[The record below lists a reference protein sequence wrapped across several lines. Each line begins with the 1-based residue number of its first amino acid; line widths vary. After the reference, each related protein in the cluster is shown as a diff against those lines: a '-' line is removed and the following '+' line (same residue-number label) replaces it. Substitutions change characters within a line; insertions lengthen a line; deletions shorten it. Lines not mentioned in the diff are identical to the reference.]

1 MPAPRRDQTP
11 ALCQLAAPE
20 RPLTSMGPPDLGS
33 GTSPAALPM
42 APPGLAAPLASPM
55 ATIGVPREIK
65 RDEQRVALTPDG
77 VRAGL
82 GAGISDADYEAAGAR
97 LVSCEEAWAA
107 HLVVKVKEPQP
118 EEFGYLRPDLVL
130 FTYLHLAAYPEVGR
144 ALLEAGTTALAY
156 ETVQLDDGSLP
167 LLAPMSEIA
176 GRIAAQVGAHL
187 LEKPHG
193 GRGILMGGCTG
204 VRPARVVVLGA
215 GTVGWN
221 AARIAAAMDAEVFLL
236 DRSPQRL
243 RRLEADRRGRLV
255 SLVSS
260 RALLERLV
268 PAADL
273 LIGAV
278 LLPGGRAPTL
288 VDEPLVQRMR
298 PGSVIVD
305 VAIDQGG
312 CIATS
317 RETTHTSPTVGI
329 HGVQHYAV
337 GNMPGA
343 VPFTSTEALVS
354 VTLPYILVMAG
365 RGLSEAVTDRPEL
378 LSGLNTVD
386 GAVCHPGVA
395 KALGLAPRHPMACLR

>member
-1 MPAPRRDQTP
+1 MGSLQGFYGVAGPLDLPRM
-11 ALCQLAAPE
+11 AAADS
-20 RPLTSMGPPDLGS
+20 RLT
-33 GTSPAALPM
+33 A
-42 APPGLAAPLASPM
+42 ASPM
-55 ATIGVPREIK
+55 ASIGVPTEIK

-77 VRAGL
+77 ARELVGQGMEVRVQAGAGL
-82 GAGISDADYEAAGAR
+82 GAGFRDEDYHASGAR
-97 LVSCEEAWAA
+97 LVSREEAWAA

-118 EEFGYLRPDLVL
+118 EEFDLLRPDLVL
-130 FTYLHLAAYPEVGR
+130 FTYLHLAAYPQVGR

-167 LLAPMSEIA
+167 LLAPMSEVA
-176 GRIAAQVGAHL
+176 GRLAAQVGARL
-187 LEKPHG
+187 LEKPQG
-193 GRGILMGGCTG
+193 GRGVLIGGCTG

-221 AARIAAAMDAEVFLL
+221 AARLAAAMDAEVFLL

-243 RRLEADRRGRLV
+243 RELEADRRGRLV

-260 RALLERLV
+260 GSLIERLV
-268 PAADL
+268 PSADL

-278 LLPGGRAPTL
+278 LLAGGRAPTL
-288 VDEPLVQRMR
+288 VSEALVQRMR

-317 RETTHTSPTVGI
+317 RETSHTDPVFTL

-354 VTLPYILVMAG
+354 VTLPYIQVMAG
-365 RGLSEAVTDRPEL
+365 RGLIEAVTDRPEL

-395 KALGLAPRHPMACLR
+395 KALGVPTRHPMACLR

>member
-1 MPAPRRDQTP
+1 M
-11 ALCQLAAPE
+11 AA
-20 RPLTSMGPPDLGS
+20 S
-33 GTSPAALPM
+33 
-42 APPGLAAPLASPM
+42 GLAAPHSSPM
-55 ATIGVPREIK
+55 ASIGVPTEIK
-65 RDEQRVALTPDG
+65 SDEQRVALTPDG
-77 VRAGL
+77 VRELVSHGL
-82 GAGISDADYEAAGAR
+82 EVWVQAGAGAGAGMSDADYAASGAR
-97 LVSCEEAWAA
+97 LVSREEAWAA

-118 EEFGYLRPDLVL
+118 EEFALLRPDLVL

-176 GRIAAQVGAHL
+176 GRLAAQVGARL
-187 LEKPHG
+187 LEKPPG

-236 DRSPQRL
+236 DHTPQKLRL
-243 RRLEADRRGRLV
+243 LESDRRGRMV

-260 RALLERLV
+260 RGLIERLV

-288 VDEPLVQRMR
+288 VEEALVQRMK

-317 RETTHTSPTVGI
+317 RETTHTDPVLTI

-365 RGLSEAVTDRPEL
+365 RGLGEAVIDRPEL
-378 LSGLNTVD
+378 LSGLNTVN
-386 GAVCHPGVA
+386 GSVCHPGVA
-395 KALGLAPRHPMACLR
+395 KALDLTPRHPMACLR

>member
-1 MPAPRRDQTP
+1 M
-11 ALCQLAAPE
+11 AL
-20 RPLTSMGPPDLGS
+20 
-33 GTSPAALPM
+33 
-42 APPGLAAPLASPM
+42 PGLAAPLASPM
-55 ATIGVPREIK
+55 ASIGVPREIK

-77 VRAGL
+77 VRELVSQGMEVRVEAGAGH
-82 GAGISDADYEAAGAR
+82 GAGISDDDYRASGAV
-97 LVSCEEAWAA
+97 LVSREEAWAA

-118 EEFGYLRPDLVL
+118 EEFGFLRPDLVL

-156 ETVQLDDGSLP
+156 ETVQLEDGSLP

-176 GRIAAQVGAHL
+176 GRLAAQVGAHL

-236 DRSPQRL
+236 DRSPHRL
-243 RRLEADRRGRLV
+243 RGLESDRRGRMV
-255 SLVSS
+255 TLVSS
-260 RALLERLV
+260 RGLIERLV
-268 PAADL
+268 PGADL
-273 LIGAV
+273 VIGAV

-288 VDEPLVQRMR
+288 VEEALVSRMR

-317 RETTHTSPTVGI
+317 RETTHTDPVVSI

-343 VPFTSTEALVS
+343 VPFTSTEALMS

-378 LSGLNTVD
+378 LSGLNTVN
-386 GAVCHPGVA
+386 GSVCHPGVA
-395 KALGLAPRHPMACLR
+395 RALELTPRHPMACLR

>member
-1 MPAPRRDQTP
+1 MATP
-11 ALCQLAAPE
+11 STFSA
-20 RPLTSMGPPDLGS
+20 
-33 GTSPAALPM
+33 PM
-42 APPGLAAPLASPM
+42 AS
-55 ATIGVPREIK
+55 IGVPSEIK
-65 RDEQRVALTPDG
+65 RDERRVALTPDG
-77 VRAGL
+77 VSELVAQGMEVRVQAGAGQ
-82 GAGISDADYEAAGAR
+82 GAGISDDSFAAAGAR
-97 LVSCEEAWAA
+97 LVSQEEAWGA

-118 EEFGYLRPDLVL
+118 EEFPFLRADLVL

-144 ALLEAGTTALAY
+144 ALLDAGTTGVAY
-156 ETVQLDDGSLP
+156 ETVQLEDGSLP

-176 GRIAAQVGAHL
+176 GRLAAQVGAHL

-193 GRGILMGGCTG
+193 GRGILIGGCTG

-215 GTVGWN
+215 GSVGWN
-221 AARIAAAMDAEVFLL
+221 AARIAAAMDAEVLLL

-243 RRLEADRRGRLV
+243 RQLEADRRGRLV

-260 RALLERLV
+260 PSLIERHV
-268 PAADL
+268 PGADL

-278 LLPGGRAPTL
+278 LTPGGRAPTL
-288 VDEPLVQRMR
+288 VDEELVKQMK

-317 RETTHTSPTVGI
+317 RETTHTDPVHTL

-354 VTLPYILVMAG
+354 VTLPYIVVMAG
-365 RGLSEAVTDRPEL
+365 RGLAEAVTDRPEL
-378 LSGLNTVD
+378 LSGLNTVN
-386 GAVCHPGVA
+386 GSVCHPGVA
-395 KALGLAPRHPMACLR
+395 RALDLTPRHPMACLR

>member
-1 MPAPRRDQTP
+1 M
-11 ALCQLAAPE
+11 AA
-20 RPLTSMGPPDLGS
+20 
-33 GTSPAALPM
+33 SPSLSAPM
-42 APPGLAAPLASPM
+42 AS
-55 ATIGVPREIK
+55 IGVPTEIK
-65 RDEQRVALTPDG
+65 RDERRVALTPDG
-77 VRAGL
+77 VRELVGQGMEVRVQAGAGL
-82 GAGISDADYEAAGAR
+82 GAGIDDQDFAEAGAR
-97 LVSCEEAWAA
+97 LVTREEAWAA

-118 EEFGYLRPDLVL
+118 DEFTFLRADLVL
-130 FTYLHLAAYPEVGR
+130 FTYLHLAAYPDVGR
-144 ALLEAGTTALAY
+144 ALLDAGTTAVAY
-156 ETVQLDDGSLP
+156 ETVQLEDGSLP

-176 GRIAAQVGAHL
+176 GRLAAQVGAHL
-187 LEKPHG
+187 LERPHG
-193 GRGILMGGCTG
+193 GRGVLIGGCTG

-243 RRLEADRRGRLV
+243 REREAERRGRLV

-260 RALLERLV
+260 RSLVERLV

-273 LIGAV
+273 VVGAV
-278 LLPGGRAPTL
+278 LTPGGRAPTL
-288 VDEPLVQRMR
+288 VEEALVQRMK

-317 RETTHTSPTVGI
+317 RETTHTDPVHTL

-365 RGLSEAVTDRPEL
+365 RGLAEAVTDRPEL
-378 LSGLNTVD
+378 LSGLNTAA

-395 KALGLAPRHPMACLR
+395 RALGVATRHPMACLR

>member
-1 MPAPRRDQTP
+1 
-11 ALCQLAAPE
+11 
-20 RPLTSMGPPDLGS
+20 
-33 GTSPAALPM
+33 M
-42 APPGLAAPLASPM
+42 ASTGLAAPLTSPM
-55 ATIGVPREIK
+55 ASIGVPTEIK

-77 VRAGL
+77 VRELISQGMEVRIQADAGL
-82 GAGISDADYEAAGAR
+82 GAGISDDDYRAVGAR
-97 LVSCEEAWAA
+97 LVSREEAWAA

-118 EEFGYLRPDLVL
+118 EEFAFLRPDLVL
-130 FTYLHLAAYPEVGR
+130 FTYLHLAAYPEVGH
-144 ALLEAGTTALAY
+144 ALLEAGTTAVAY
-156 ETVQLDDGSLP
+156 ETVQLEDGSLP

-176 GRIAAQVGAHL
+176 GRLAAQVGAHL
-187 LEKPHG
+187 LERPHG
-193 GRGILMGGCTG
+193 GRGVLIGGCTG

-215 GTVGWN
+215 GSVGWN
-221 AARIAAAMDAEVFLL
+221 AARIAAGMDAEVYLL
-236 DRSPQRL
+236 DRSPEKL
-243 RRLEADRRGRLV
+243 RQLEPARQGRMIT
-255 SLVSS
+255 LVSS
-260 RALLERLV
+260 RSLIERLV
-268 PAADL
+268 PDADL

-278 LLPGGRAPTL
+278 LVPGGRAPTL
-288 VDEPLVQRMR
+288 VPEALVQRMQ
-298 PGSVIVD
+298 PGSVIID

-317 RETTHTSPTVGI
+317 RETTHTDPVVTI

-354 VTLPYILVMAG
+354 VTLPYIMVMAG

-395 KALGLAPRHPMACLR
+395 KALNLAPRHPMACLR

>member
-1 MPAPRRDQTP
+1 M
-11 ALCQLAAPE
+11 AAPSLG
-20 RPLTSMGPPDLGS
+20 PGLT
-33 GTSPAALPM
+33 APM
-42 APPGLAAPLASPM
+42 AS
-55 ATIGVPREIK
+55 IGVPAEIK
-65 RDEQRVALTPDG
+65 RDEQRVALTPDA
-77 VRAGL
+77 VRDLAGQGMEVRIEAGAGL
-82 GAGISDADYEAAGAR
+82 GAGFADAAFAAAGAR
-97 LVSCEEAWAA
+97 LVSAEEAWAA

-118 EEFGYLRPDLVL
+118 QEFGYLRPDLVL

-144 ALLEAGTTALAY
+144 ALLEAGTTAVAY
-156 ETVQLDDGSLP
+156 ETVQLEDGSLP

-176 GRIAAQVGAHL
+176 GRLAAQVGAHL

-215 GTVGWN
+215 GSVGWN

-236 DRSPQRL
+236 DRSPQKL
-243 RRLEADRRGRLV
+243 RSLEAHRSGRLV
-255 SLVSS
+255 SLVSNRS
-260 RALLERLV
+260 LIERLV
-268 PAADL
+268 PEADL

-278 LLPGGRAPTL
+278 LTAGGRAPTL
-288 VDEPLVQRMR
+288 VSEALVGQMQ

-317 RETTHTSPTVGI
+317 RETTHTDPVHTL

-365 RGLSEAVTDRPEL
+365 RGLVEAVTDRPEL

-395 KALGLAPRHPMACLR
+395 RALGVAPRHPMACLR

>member
-1 MPAPRRDQTP
+1 M
-11 ALCQLAAPE
+11 AAPFT
-20 RPLTSMGPPDLGS
+20 LS
-33 GTSPAALPM
+33 APM
-42 APPGLAAPLASPM
+42 AS
-55 ATIGVPREIK
+55 IGVPSEIK

-77 VRAGL
+77 VGELVTQGMEVRVQAGAGL
-82 GAGISDADYEAAGAR
+82 GAGISDDAFAAAGAR
-97 LVSCEEAWAA
+97 LVSQEEAWGA

-118 EEFGYLRPDLVL
+118 EEFGFLRPDLVL
-130 FTYLHLAAYPEVGR
+130 FTYLHLAAYPEAGR
-144 ALLEAGTTALAY
+144 ALLEAGTTAVAY
-156 ETVQLDDGSLP
+156 ETVQLEDGSLP

-176 GRIAAQVGAHL
+176 GRLAAQVGAHL

-215 GTVGWN
+215 GSVGWN
-221 AARIAAAMDAEVFLL
+221 AARIAAAMDAEVLLL

-243 RRLEADRRGRLV
+243 RQLEADRRGRLV

-260 RALLERLV
+260 RSLIERHV

-278 LLPGGRAPTL
+278 LTPGGRAPTL
-288 VDEPLVQRMR
+288 VDEELVKQMK

-317 RETTHTSPTVGI
+317 RETTHTDPVHTL

-343 VPFTSTEALVS
+343 VPFTSTEALMS

-365 RGLSEAVTDRPEL
+365 RGLAEAVTDRPEL

-395 KALGLAPRHPMACLR
+395 RALGVATRHPMACLR

>member
-1 MPAPRRDQTP
+1 
-11 ALCQLAAPE
+11 
-20 RPLTSMGPPDLGS
+20 
-33 GTSPAALPM
+33 M
-42 APPGLAAPLASPM
+42 APQGLAAPLASPM

-77 VRAGL
+77 TRELVSQGMEVRVEQGAGL
-82 GAGISDADYEAAGAR
+82 GAGITDGDYGAAGAR
-97 LVSCEEAWAA
+97 LVSREEAWGA

-118 EEFGYLRPDLVL
+118 EEFGFLRRDLVL
-130 FTYLHLAAYPEVGR
+130 FTYLHLAAYTEVGR
-144 ALLEAGTTALAY
+144 ALLEAGTTAVAY
-156 ETVQLDDGSLP
+156 ETVQLEDGSLP

-176 GRIAAQVGAHL
+176 GRLAAQVGAHL
-187 LEKPHG
+187 LERPHG

-243 RRLEADRRGRLV
+243 RGLESDRRGRLV
-255 SLVSS
+255 TLVSS
-260 RALLERLV
+260 RGLIERLV
-268 PAADL
+268 PGADL

-288 VDEPLVQRMR
+288 VEESLVQGMR

-317 RETTHTSPTVGI
+317 RETTHTNPTVEI

>member
-1 MPAPRRDQTP
+1 MATADSR
-11 ALCQLAAPE
+11 
-20 RPLTSMGPPDLGS
+20 LT
-33 GTSPAALPM
+33 A
-42 APPGLAAPLASPM
+42 ASPM
-55 ATIGVPREIK
+55 ASIGVPTEIK

-77 VRAGL
+77 VRELVGQGMEVRVQAGAGV
-82 GAGISDADYEAAGAR
+82 GAGIDDQAYHACGAR
-97 LVSCEEAWAA
+97 IVSREEAWAA

-118 EEFGYLRPDLVL
+118 EEFTFLRPDLVL
-130 FTYLHLAAYPEVGR
+130 FTYLHLAAYPAVGR

-156 ETVQLDDGSLP
+156 ETVQLEDGSLP
-167 LLAPMSEIA
+167 LLAPMSEVA
-176 GRIAAQVGAHL
+176 GRLAAQVGARL
-187 LEKPHG
+187 LEKPQG
-193 GRGILMGGCTG
+193 GRGVLIGGCTG

-221 AARIAAAMDAEVFLL
+221 AARLAAAMDAEVFLL

-243 RRLEADRRGRLV
+243 RELEADRRGRLV

-260 RALLERLV
+260 GSLIERLV
-268 PAADL
+268 PSADL

-288 VDEPLVQRMR
+288 VSEELVRRMR

-317 RETTHTSPTVGI
+317 RETSHTDPVFTR

-354 VTLPYILVMAG
+354 VTLPYIQVMAG
-365 RGLSEAVTDRPEL
+365 RGLIEAVTDRPEL
-378 LSGLNTVD
+378 LGGLNTVD

-395 KALGLAPRHPMACLR
+395 RALGVPTRHPMACLR

>member
-1 MPAPRRDQTP
+1 M
-11 ALCQLAAPE
+11 AAPFT
-20 RPLTSMGPPDLGS
+20 LS
-33 GTSPAALPM
+33 APM
-42 APPGLAAPLASPM
+42 AS
-55 ATIGVPREIK
+55 IGVPSEIK

-77 VRAGL
+77 VGELVTQGMEVRVQAGAGL
-82 GAGISDADYEAAGAR
+82 GAGISDDAFAAAGAR
-97 LVSCEEAWAA
+97 LVNQEEAWGA

-118 EEFGYLRPDLVL
+118 EEFGFLRPDLVL
-130 FTYLHLAAYPEVGR
+130 FTYLHLAAYPEAGR
-144 ALLEAGTTALAY
+144 ALLEAGTTAVAY
-156 ETVQLDDGSLP
+156 ETVQLEDGSLP

-176 GRIAAQVGAHL
+176 GRLAAQVGAHL
-187 LEKPHG
+187 LERPHG

-215 GTVGWN
+215 GSVGWN
-221 AARIAAAMDAEVFLL
+221 AARIAAAMDAEVLLL

-243 RRLEADRRGRLV
+243 RQLEADRRGRLV

-260 RALLERLV
+260 RSLIERHV

-278 LLPGGRAPTL
+278 LTPGGRAPTL
-288 VDEPLVQRMR
+288 VDEELVKQMK

-317 RETTHTSPTVGI
+317 RETTHTDPVHTL

-343 VPFTSTEALVS
+343 VPFTSTEALMS

-365 RGLSEAVTDRPEL
+365 RGLAEAVTDRPEL

-395 KALGLAPRHPMACLR
+395 RALGVATRHPMACLR

>member
-1 MPAPRRDQTP
+1 MA
-11 ALCQLAAPE
+11 
-20 RPLTSMGPPDLGS
+20 GPPPFS
-33 GTSPAALPM
+33 APM
-42 APPGLAAPLASPM
+42 AS
-55 ATIGVPREIK
+55 IGVPSEIK
-65 RDEQRVALTPDG
+65 RDERRVALTPDG
-77 VRAGL
+77 VRELASQGMEVRVQTGAGL
-82 GAGISDADYEAAGAR
+82 GAGISDQDFAAAGAR
-97 LVSCEEAWAA
+97 LVDQQGAWAA
-107 HLVVKVKEPQP
+107 HLVVKVKEPQA
-118 EEFGYLRPDLVL
+118 EEFQFLRPDLVL

-144 ALLEAGTTALAY
+144 ALLEAGTTAVAY
-156 ETVQLDDGSLP
+156 ETVQVEDGSLP

-176 GRIAAQVGAHL
+176 GRLAAQVGAHL

-215 GTVGWN
+215 GSVGWN
-221 AARIAAAMDAEVFLL
+221 AARIATAMDAEVFLL

-243 RRLEADRRGRLV
+243 RQLEADRRGRLV

-260 RALLERLV
+260 SSLIERLV
-268 PAADL
+268 PSADL
-273 LIGAV
+273 VIGAV
-278 LLPGGRAPTL
+278 LTPGGRAPTL
-288 VDEPLVQRMR
+288 VNEALVQQMT

-317 RETTHTSPTVGI
+317 RETTHTDPVHTL

-365 RGLSEAVTDRPEL
+365 RGLEEAVTDRPEL
-378 LSGLNTVD
+378 LSGLNTV
-386 GAVCHPGVA
+386 GGSVCHPGVA
-395 KALGLAPRHPMACLR
+395 RALGLAPRHPMACLR

>member
-1 MPAPRRDQTP
+1 M
-11 ALCQLAAPE
+11 AAPS
-20 RPLTSMGPPDLGS
+20 TFS
-33 GTSPAALPM
+33 APM
-42 APPGLAAPLASPM
+42 AS
-55 ATIGVPREIK
+55 IGVPSEIK

-77 VRAGL
+77 VGELVNQGMEVRVQAGAGL
-82 GAGISDADYEAAGAR
+82 GAGISDDAFAAAGAR
-97 LVSCEEAWAA
+97 LVSQEEAWGA

-118 EEFGYLRPDLVL
+118 DEFRFLRADLVL

-144 ALLEAGTTALAY
+144 ALLEAGTTGVAY
-156 ETVQLDDGSLP
+156 ETVQLEDGSLP

-176 GRIAAQVGAHL
+176 GRLAAQVGAHL

-215 GTVGWN
+215 GSVGWN
-221 AARIAAAMDAEVFLL
+221 AARIAAAMDAEVLLL

-243 RRLEADRRGRLV
+243 RQLEADRRGRLV

-260 RALLERLV
+260 RSLIERHV
-268 PAADL
+268 PGADL

-278 LLPGGRAPTL
+278 LTPGGRAPTL
-288 VDEPLVQRMR
+288 VDEELVKQMK

-317 RETTHTSPTVGI
+317 RETTHTDPVHTL

-343 VPFTSTEALVS
+343 VPFTSTEALMS

-365 RGLSEAVTDRPEL
+365 RGLAEAVTDRPEL
-378 LSGLNTVD
+378 LSGLNTVN

-395 KALGLAPRHPMACLR
+395 RALGVATRHPMACLR

>member
-1 MPAPRRDQTP
+1 MAGPVAPI
-11 ALCQLAAPE
+11 
-20 RPLTSMGPPDLGS
+20 
-33 GTSPAALPM
+33 
-42 APPGLAAPLASPM
+42 AS
-55 ATIGVPREIK
+55 IGVPTEIK

-77 VRAGL
+77 VRELVSHGFAVRVQAGAGA
-82 GAGISDADYEAAGAR
+82 GAGIDDQAFQAAGAS
-97 LVSCEEAWAA
+97 LVDREDAWAA
-107 HLVVKVKEPQP
+107 HLVVKVKEPQA
-118 EEFGYLRPDLVL
+118 EEFAFLRPDLVL
-130 FTYLHLAAYPEVGR
+130 FTYLHLAAYPQVGR
-144 ALLEAGTTALAY
+144 ALLTAGTTAIAY
-156 ETVQLDDGSLP
+156 ETVQLDDNSLP

-176 GRIAAQVGAHL
+176 GRLAAQVGAHL

-193 GRGILMGGCTG
+193 GRGVLMGGCTG

-221 AARIAAAMDAEVFLL
+221 AARVAAAMDAEVFLL
-236 DRSPQRL
+236 DHSPQRL
-243 RRLEADRRGRLV
+243 RRLESDRRGRLV

-260 RALLERLV
+260 RGLLERLL
-268 PAADL
+268 PSADL

-278 LLPGGRAPTL
+278 LLPGDRAPTL
-288 VDEPLVQRMR
+288 VEEALVQQMQ

-317 RETTHTSPTVGI
+317 RETTHTDPVLTI

-354 VTLPYILVMAG
+354 VTLPYILAIAG
-365 RGLSEAVTDRPEL
+365 RGLVEAVTERPEL
-378 LSGLNTVD
+378 VSGLNTIN
-386 GAVCHPGVA
+386 GSVCHPGVA
-395 KALGLAPRHPMACLR
+395 KALGLPNRHPMACLH

>member
-1 MPAPRRDQTP
+1 MAGPVAPI
-11 ALCQLAAPE
+11 
-20 RPLTSMGPPDLGS
+20 
-33 GTSPAALPM
+33 
-42 APPGLAAPLASPM
+42 AS
-55 ATIGVPREIK
+55 IGVPTEIK

-77 VRAGL
+77 VRELVSHGFAVRVQAGAGA
-82 GAGISDADYEAAGAR
+82 GAGINDQAFQAAGAS
-97 LVSCEEAWAA
+97 LVDREEAWAA
-107 HLVVKVKEPQP
+107 HLVVKVKEPQA
-118 EEFGYLRPDLVL
+118 EEFAFLRADLVL
-130 FTYLHLAAYPEVGR
+130 FTYLHLAAYPQVGR
-144 ALLEAGTTALAY
+144 ALLNAGTTAIAY
-156 ETVQLDDGSLP
+156 ETVQLDDSSLP

-176 GRIAAQVGAHL
+176 GRLAAQVGAHL

-193 GRGILMGGCTG
+193 GRGVLMGGCTG

-221 AARIAAAMDAEVFLL
+221 AARVAAAMDAEVFLL
-236 DRSPQRL
+236 DHSPQRL
-243 RRLEADRRGRLV
+243 RRLESDRRGRLV

-260 RALLERLV
+260 RGLLERLL
-268 PAADL
+268 PSADL

-278 LLPGGRAPTL
+278 LLPGDRAPTL
-288 VDEPLVQRMR
+288 VEEALVQQMQ

-317 RETTHTSPTVGI
+317 RETSHTDPVLTI

-354 VTLPYILVMAG
+354 VTLPYILAIAG
-365 RGLSEAVTDRPEL
+365 RGLVEAVTERPEL
-378 LSGLNTVD
+378 VSGLNTIN
-386 GAVCHPGVA
+386 GSVCHPGVA
-395 KALGLAPRHPMACLR
+395 KALGLPNRHPMACLH